1 MNEITIHKIQNSEI
15 EEVANILT
23 DAFLTNPAYSLI
35 FKTENQRREGL
46 LWLFKTNLLII
57 NEKKELTNLVKDKKT
72 GKIIGTYTLIPPS
85 GVNSNILTYLKVNIL
100 SFSIKFGV
108 NALFRMLILD
118 GVNKKTLK
126 KSMGTSDFYYLSMV
140 AIKKECRGKGI
151 GSDVI
156 NCAIQE
162 LISLQP
168 TCNWMGLTTQLPEN
182 EIFYS
187 RLGFITLDQGYIDFK
202 EDKYYNYNMKINLV
216 K

>member
-35 FKTENQRREGL
+35 VKKKNQRREGL

-57 NEKKELTNLVKDKKT
+57 NDKKDLTNVVKDKKT

-85 GVNSNILTYLKVNIL
+85 GVNSSISTYLKANIP
-100 SFSIKFGV
+100 SFILKFGI

-126 KSMGTSDFYYLSMV
+126 KSMGTSGFYYLSMV
-140 AIKKECRGKGI
+140 AIKKEYRGKGI
-151 GSDVI
+151 GSEVI

-162 LISLQP
+162 LTSLQP
-168 TCNWMGLTTQLPEN
+168 TCNWIGLTTQLPEN
-182 EIFYS
+182 ELFYS
-187 RLGFITLDQGYIDFK
+187 RLGFITLDKGYIDFK